1 MTRVEDEI
9 NDYLSS
15 VAAVVRQV
23 DAKAVRDV
31 VDVFDR
37 AYRDRGTIFLFGNGG
52 GAATSAHLACD
63 LAKGTAAV
71 GRRRIKA
78 LSLST
83 NVPVI
88 TAWANDTD
96 YTNTFGEQLY
106 NLADERD
113 VAVAFSGSGMSPNII
128 NALKV
133 IKELRGTAVLFSG
146 GDGGQAKEYADVAV
160 LVPSNNMQI
169 VEDVHM
175 VLGHVIFTLLRD
187 RMGGAKVD
195 GMSNAP

>member
-1 MTRVEDEI
+1 MSRVEAEIDE
-9 NDYLSS
+9 YLAA

-63 LAKGTAAV
+63 LGKGTAAV

-96 YTNTFGEQLY
+96 YTNTFGEQLN

-133 IKELRGTAVLFSG
+133 MKELGGTAVLFSG
-146 GDGGQAKEYADVAV
+146 GDGGRAKDHADVAV

-175 VLGHVIFTLLRD
+175 VLGHVIFTLLRA
-187 RMGGAKVD
+187 RMGGEKVD
-195 GMSNAP
+195 GKGDNP

>member
-1 MTRVEDEI
+1 MSRVEAEI
-9 NDYLSS
+9 NEYLAA

-23 DAKAVRDV
+23 DAKAVRGV

-37 AYRDRGTIFLFGNGG
+37 AYQDRGTIFLFGNGG

-63 LAKGTAAV
+63 LGKGTAAV

-113 VAVAFSGSGMSPNII
+113 VAVAFSGSGMSPNVI

-133 IKELRGTAVLFSG
+133 IKELGGTGVLFSG
-146 GDGGQAKEYADVAV
+146 GDGGKARQQADVAV
-160 LVPSNNMQI
+160 LVPSNNEQI

-187 RMGGAKVD
+187 RMGGDKVD
-195 GMSNAP
+195 GKGNAR

>member
-1 MTRVEDEI
+1 
-9 NDYLSS
+9 
-15 VAAVVRQV
+15 
-23 DAKAVRDV
+23 
-31 VDVFDR
+31 
-37 AYRDRGTIFLFGNGG
+37 
-52 GAATSAHLACD
+52 
-63 LAKGTAAV
+63 V

-78 LSLST
+78 VSLST
-83 NVPVI
+83 NVPII

-113 VAVAFSGSGMSPNII
+113 VAVALSGSGMSPNII

-133 IKELRGTAVLFSG
+133 IKELGGTGVLFSG
-146 GDGGQAKEYADVAV
+146 GDGGEAKKHADVSV
-160 LVPSNNMQI
+160 LVPSRNMQI

-187 RMGGAKVD
+187 RMGGVKAD
-195 GMSNAP
+195 GKSAAP

>member
-1 MTRVEDEI
+1 MSRVEAEIDE
-9 NDYLSS
+9 YLAA

-31 VDVFDR
+31 VDIFDR

-133 IKELRGTAVLFSG
+133 IKELGGTAVLFSG
-146 GDGGQAKEYADVAV
+146 GDGGQAKDHADVAV

-175 VLGHVIFTLLRD
+175 VLGHVIFTLLRA
-187 RMGGAKVD
+187 RMGGDKVD
-195 GMSNAP
+195 GKGDTL

>member
-1 MTRVEDEI
+1 MSRVEDEI
-9 NDYLSS
+9 TEYLSA

-23 DAKAVRDV
+23 DAAAVREV

-37 AYRDRGTIFLFGNGG
+37 AYRERGTIFLFGNGG

-63 LAKGTAAV
+63 LAKGTAVV

-78 LSLST
+78 ISLST
-83 NVPVI
+83 NVAVI

-106 NLADERD
+106 NLADDRD

-128 NALKV
+128 NGLKV
-133 IKELRGTAVLFSG
+133 IKELGGTSVLFSG
-146 GDGGQAKEYADVAV
+146 GDGGEAKEHANVAV
-160 LVPSNNMQI
+160 LVPSRNMQI

-175 VLGHVIFTLLRD
+175 ALGHVIFTLLRD
-187 RMGGAKVD
+187 RMGGVKAD
-195 GMSNAP
+195 GKSASL

>member
-1 MTRVEDEI
+1 MSRVEDEI
-9 NDYLSS
+9 DEYLAS

-23 DAKAVRDV
+23 DAKAVRDI
-31 VDVFDR
+31 VDVFDH
-37 AYRDRGTIFLFGNGG
+37 AYRERGTIFLFGNGG

-83 NVPVI
+83 NVSVI

-128 NALKV
+128 NGLKV
-133 IKELRGTAVLFSG
+133 IKELGGAGVLFSG
-146 GDGGQAKEYADVAV
+146 GDGGKAKGYADVAV
-160 LVPSNNMQI
+160 LVPSRNMQI

-187 RMGGAKVD
+187 RMGGSKVEGTAD
-195 GMSNAP
+195 KP

>member
-1 MTRVEDEI
+1 MSRVEKEIDE
-9 NDYLSS
+9 YLAS
-15 VAAVVRQV
+15 VAAVVREV

-83 NVPVI
+83 NVSVI

-113 VAVAFSGSGMSPNII
+113 VAVAFSGSGMSPNVI

-133 IKELRGTAVLFSG
+133 MKELGGTAVLFSG
-146 GDGGQAKEYADVAV
+146 GDGGKAREQADVAV
-160 LVPSNNMQI
+160 LVPSRNTQI

-187 RMGGAKVD
+187 RMGGDKVD
-195 GMSNAP
+195 GKGDTL

>member
-1 MTRVEDEI
+1 MSRVEAEIDE
-9 NDYLSS
+9 YLAS
-15 VAAVVRQV
+15 VAAVVREV

-37 AYRDRGTIFLFGNGG
+37 AYRERGTIFLFGNGG

-83 NVPVI
+83 NVPLI

-113 VAVAFSGSGMSPNII
+113 VAVAFSGSGMSPNVI

-133 IKELRGTAVLFSG
+133 IKELEGTAVLFSG
-146 GDGGQAKEYADVAV
+146 GDGGKARGHADVAV
-160 LVPSNNMQI
+160 LVPSRNEQI

-195 GMSNAP
+195 GKGNTR

>member
-1 MTRVEDEI
+1 MSELTAAIDG
-9 NDYLSS
+9 YLTD
-15 VAAVVRQV
+15 VAAVVRRV
-23 DAKAVRDV
+23 DADAISEV
-31 VDVFDR
+31 VDVLYR
-37 AYRDRGTIFLFGNGG
+37 AYGERGTVFLFGNGG

-63 LAKGTAAV
+63 LAKGTAAHGV
-71 GRRRIKA
+71 PRFKA

-96 YTNTFGEQLY
+96 YTNTFGEQL
-106 NLADERD
+106 NTLADERD

-133 IKELRGTAVLFSG
+133 IKTLGGTGVLFSG
-146 GDGGQAKEYADVAV
+146 GDGGAARGEADVSV
-160 LVPSNNMQI
+160 LVPSKNMQI

-175 VLGHVIFTLLRD
+175 VLGHVIFTMLRD
-187 RMGGAKVD
+187 RIGGVKVD
-195 GMSNAP
+195 GKKPTL

>member
-1 MTRVEDEI
+1 MSPVEEEI
-9 NDYLSS
+9 NEYLDA

-23 DAKAVRDV
+23 DAAAVREV

-71 GRRRIKA
+71 GQRRIKA
-78 LSLST
+78 VSLST
-83 NVPVI
+83 NVPII

-113 VAVAFSGSGMSPNII
+113 VAVALSGSGMSPNII

-133 IKELRGTAVLFSG
+133 IKELGGTGVLFSG
-146 GDGGQAKEYADVAV
+146 GDGGEAKKHADVSV
-160 LVPSNNMQI
+160 LVPSRNMQI

-187 RMGGAKVD
+187 RMGGVKAD
-195 GMSNAP
+195 GKSATL

>member
-1 MTRVEDEI
+1 MPRVEDEI
-9 NDYLSS
+9 NEYLSA

-23 DAKAVRDV
+23 DAAAVREV

-37 AYRDRGTIFLFGNGG
+37 AYRERGTIFLFGNGG

-63 LAKGTAAV
+63 LGKGTAAV

-78 LSLST
+78 VSLST
-83 NVPVI
+83 NVAVI

-106 NLADERD
+106 NLADDRD

-128 NALKV
+128 NGLKV
-133 IKELRGTAVLFSG
+133 IKELGGTGVLFSG
-146 GDGGQAKEYADVAV
+146 GDGGEAKEHAAIAI
-160 LVPSNNMQI
+160 LVPSRNMQI

-175 VLGHVIFTLLRD
+175 ALGHVIFTLLRD
-187 RMGGAKVD
+187 RMGGVKAD
-195 GMSNAP
+195 GKSASL

>member
-1 MTRVEDEI
+1 MSRVEKEI
-9 NDYLSS
+9 DGYLAS
-15 VAAVVRQV
+15 VAAVVREV

-83 NVPVI
+83 NVAVI

-113 VAVAFSGSGMSPNII
+113 VAVAFSGSGMSPNVI

-133 IKELRGTAVLFSG
+133 IKELGGTAVLFSG
-146 GDGGQAKEYADVAV
+146 GDGGKAREHADVAV
-160 LVPSNNMQI
+160 LVPSRNTQI

-187 RMGGAKVD
+187 RMGGDKVD
-195 GMSNAP
+195 GKADTC

>member
-1 MTRVEDEI
+1 MSRVEKEIDE
-9 NDYLSS
+9 YLAS
-15 VAAVVRQV
+15 VAAVVREV

-83 NVPVI
+83 NVSVI

-113 VAVAFSGSGMSPNII
+113 VAVAFSGSGMSPNVI

-133 IKELRGTAVLFSG
+133 IKELGGTAVLFSG
-146 GDGGQAKEYADVAV
+146 GDGGKAREHADVAV
-160 LVPSNNMQI
+160 LVPSRNTQI

-187 RMGGAKVD
+187 RIGGDKVD
-195 GMSNAP
+195 GKADTL